1 MARKGMVG
9 KYAWALVVLAVSL
22 IVLWFLLDWLHRTF
36 GTNIVGQFAG
46 TVGELGTGQKYN
58 FQG

>member
-46 TVGELGTGQKYN
+46 TVGNLGTGQKYN

>member
-1 MARKGMVG
+1 MARKGYVG

-58 FQG
+58 FNG